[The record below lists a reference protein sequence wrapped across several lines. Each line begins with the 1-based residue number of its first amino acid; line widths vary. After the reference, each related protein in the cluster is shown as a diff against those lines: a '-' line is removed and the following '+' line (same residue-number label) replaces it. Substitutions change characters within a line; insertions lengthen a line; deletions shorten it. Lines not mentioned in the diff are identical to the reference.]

1 MVVIM
6 LRPAGF
12 GEGDLKWPG
21 STTASGEIPRSF
33 AERSDRGVAGSA
45 AITDSKCGYHNPRAE
60 RSRDRTPDSPRL
72 EVYVGRQAGTTA
84 QVLRSLFSSITTSTW
99 NIIKHHS

>member
-6 LRPAGF
+6 RPAGF

-21 STTASGEIPRSF
+21 STTASGEIPRSY

-60 RSRDRTPDSPRL
+60 RSRDSTPDSPRL
-72 EVYVGRQAGTTA
+72 EVYVVTQAGTTT
-84 QVLRSLFSSITTSTW
+84 QVLRSLFPSITTSTR